1 MKKLKVEDFATV
13 ITGGTPS
20 TRVPEYWENGDVP
33 WLTSGDLNQGMI
45 ESASKCITQNGLKNS
60 SARLM
65 PPNTVAIALTGAT
78 TGVVGYLKTEA
89 CGNQSVTGILPS
101 EHHDSKYLYYFL
113 NSIREKVQYDSY
125 GGAQPHISQKYVKE
139 ILVPLPPL
147 AEQKRIADLL
157 DKADALRKKNK
168 ELLAAYDELLKATF
182 LDMFGDPVS
191 NPKGWKEK
199 CFKDVVSGIVGGFS
213 VGGEQRELHEDELG
227 VLKVSAVTSGVFL
240 PTEYKAISTYKIDRR
255 IINPKRGDLLF
266 SRANTRDLVGAVAIV
281 DKDYDRLFLPDK
293 LWRIDL
299 KRNVVSNH
307 YIHRLL
313 STDSFRPELTKTA
326 TGTSGSMLNISKA
339 KLNRLKIPLPPFGLQ
354 FQFAQIVENIEAQKA
369 LVKQCLQESEDLFNG
384 LVQKAFK
391 D

>member
-1 MKKLKVEDFATV
+1 MNYLELGDLIKIKKGKKLEEVQSISGSAIRYIQIEDLRTD
-13 ITGGTPS
+13 
-20 TRVPEYWENGDVP
+20 EN
-33 WLTSGDLNQGMI
+33 LKY
-45 ESASKCITQNGLKNS
+45 ASKDGNVIECNSNDILIAWDGANAGTVGFGLEGAIGSTLAKLVLIKKFYTPFVG
-60 SARLM
+60 RLLQSKFEFIR
-65 PPNTVAIALTGAT
+65 NTCTGAT
-78 TGVVGYLKTEA
+78 IPHV
-89 CGNQSVTGILPS
+89 
-101 EHHDSKYLYYFL
+101 SKSALL
-113 NSIREKVQYDSY
+113 SIQIPDICF
-125 GGAQPHISQKYVKE
+125 Q
-139 ILVPLPPL
+139 
-147 AEQKRIADLL
+147 EQKRIADLL

-240 PTEYKAISTYKIDRR
+240 PTEYKAISTNKIDRR

-313 STDSFRPELTKTA
+313 STDNFRPELTKTA
-326 TGTSGSMLNISKA
+326 TGTSGSMLNISQA

-354 FQFAQIVENIEAQKA
+354 SQFAQIVENIEAQKV
-369 LVKQCLQESEDLFNG
+369 LVKQSLQESEDLFNG

>member
-191 NPKGWKEK
+191 NPKDLKRGVIGDLVSSVNYGTSSKAEEDGQYPYLRMNNITYSGEMDFSDLKYINISSKDIEK
-199 CFKDVVSGIVGGFS
+199 YTV
-213 VGGEQRELHEDELG
+213 
-227 VLKVSAVTSGVFL
+227 
-240 PTEYKAISTYKIDRR
+240 
-255 IINPKRGDLLF
+255 KRGDLLF
-266 SRANTRDLVGAVAIV
+266 NRTNSKELVG
-281 DKDYDRLFLPDK
+281 
-293 LWRIDL
+293 
-299 KRNVVSNH
+299 
-307 YIHRLL
+307 
-313 STDSFRPELTKTA
+313 KTA
-326 TGTSGSMLNISKA
+326 VFRKSEPMVIAGYIIRVRPNEKANSEYLSGFLNSAYGKSILKGLCKSIVGMANINA
-339 KLNRLKIPLPPFGLQ
+339 KELQKIRILVPPINEQ
-354 FQFAQIVENIEAQKA
+354 KRFAQIVENIEAQKA